1 MSVYYEARK
10 KTAKKIQAAFWQLYE
25 KKPINKITVAQVSK
39 LAGIHRSTFYI
50 HFADVYQILE
60 IIEQELLTQIQDSD
74 VTNADSLTGLTI
86 IGKRLFNA
94 VRSNYQYLHLLL
106 IEQKDAEFARQYR
119 RYFQDK
125 MVALIQLPSANNT
138 SEQEMAKQLVAK
150 LLVETFITCAGT
162 PQMTFA
168 ATEKFMRSSM
178 QNGYYRTLENT
189 FALTD
194 LIKPKK

>member
-1 MSVYYEARK
+1 MSVYSEARK
-10 KTAKKIQAAFWQLYE
+10 KTAKKIRAAFWQLYE
-25 KKPINKITVAQVSK
+25 KEPINKITVAQVSK

-60 IIEQELLTQIQDSD
+60 IIEQELLTQLQDSD

-94 VRSNYQYLHLLL
+94 VRNNYQYLHLLL

-119 RYFQDK
+119 QYFQDK

-194 LIKPKK
+194 LIKPQK